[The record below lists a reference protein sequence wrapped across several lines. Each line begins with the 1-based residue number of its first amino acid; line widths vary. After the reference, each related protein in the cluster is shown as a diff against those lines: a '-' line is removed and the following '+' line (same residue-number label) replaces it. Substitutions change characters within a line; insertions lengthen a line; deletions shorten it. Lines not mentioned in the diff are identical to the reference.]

1 MNFNLIF
8 KPFLKLWTAIFVLPI
23 SLFLMGLAIYTSL
36 NTSFFLNSAV
46 KTNGVVIGLVP
57 HGNKG
62 TYNSKYSFSDENGLT
77 YTGVHNVTPAVYGI
91 GEPVE
96 VLYDPQFP
104 QNSVIDDGWVQD
116 YFLNRVMFLSGL
128 IPFLMAIVILKHL

>member
-1 MNFNLIF
+1 MNS
-8 KPFLKLWTAIFVLPI
+8 LKLICKLLIAISLIPY
-23 SLFLMGLAIYTSL
+23 SLFLMGFAIYISL
-36 NTSFFLNSAV
+36 NTTFFLNSAV

-57 HGNKG
+57 QGNKG

-77 YTGVHNVTPAVYGI
+77 YTGVHHVTPAVYRI

-104 QNSVIDDGWVQD
+104 QKSVIDDGSVHD
-116 YFLNRVMFLSGL
+116 YSTPTGMFLSGL
-128 IPFLMAIVILKHL
+128 LSLLMVIFMFKHL

>member
-1 MNFNLIF
+1 MNS
-8 KPFLKLWTAIFVLPI
+8 LKLISKLLIAISLIPY
-23 SLFLMGLAIYTSL
+23 SLFLMGFAIYISL

-62 TYNSKYSFSDENGLT
+62 TYTSKYSFSDENGLT
-77 YTGVHNVTPAVYGI
+77 YTGVHNVYSKPAVYGI

-104 QNSVIDDGWVQD
+104 QNSVIDDGSVHD
-116 YFLNRVMFLSGL
+116 YSSPTGMFLSGL
-128 IPFLMAIVILKHL
+128 ISLLMVILMFKHL